1 MANYKR
7 IIISSKIVDLHGVG
21 LRDLIRQKLEG
32 KIKGKIRNIAEG
44 VEIIYE
50 EDSEYGYKSIEV
62 DILHAIATN
71 SLIDDEFKE
80 KIKIEQ
86 KDKLFEDGFQLDRS
100 NELQEMVWALQGA
113 GKMFKSRDSTGLRP
127 VVTQVMPST
136 VESLAVKNKPPVS
149 DWWFLTRVSEQI
161 TERDDK
167 KDKRLIMA
175 VCSELTIIHD
185 EAASYTTAS
194 DVLLLDTPALGKFIV
209 EYPIEDAELFKGL
222 RELYTFCVRARY
234 IRHNCGSQNLPYYL
248 KIIQQSCKECNNK
261 LSLLLS
267 EKDKKD
273 GGED

>member
-1 MANYKR
+1 MENYKR

-50 EDSEYGYKSIEV
+50 EDSEYGYKSIEA
-62 DILHAIATN
+62 DILNAIATN

-86 KDKLFEDGFQLDRS
+86 KDKLFEDDFQLDRS

-113 GKMFKSRDSTGLRP
+113 GKMFK
-127 VVTQVMPST
+127 
-136 VESLAVKNKPPVS
+136 
-149 DWWFLTRVSEQI
+149 RVSEQI

-167 KDKRLIMA
+167 KDQRLIMA

-185 EAASYTTAS
+185 EAASYTTTS

-222 RELYTFCVRARY
+222 RELYMFCVRTRY
-234 IRHNCGSQNLPYYL
+234 LRHNCGPQDLSHYL
-248 KIIQQSCKECNNK
+248 KKIQQSCKECNNK
-261 LSLLLS
+261 LRLLLP
-267 EKDKKD
+267 ETDKKD
-273 GGED
+273 SGED